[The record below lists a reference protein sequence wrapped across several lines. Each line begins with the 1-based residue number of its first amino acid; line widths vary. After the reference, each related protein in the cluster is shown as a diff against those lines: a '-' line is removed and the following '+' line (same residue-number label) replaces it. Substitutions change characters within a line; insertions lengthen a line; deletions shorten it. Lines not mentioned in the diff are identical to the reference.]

1 MNLEFD
7 TPQFIITILS
17 SGAIAALVSGIWHHK
32 SEKEKRIF
40 NTKFKIYSEII
51 SHIKTG
57 YSSIL
62 TFKEGKVPIVRFEKV
77 SAKCMLVATNEI
89 NKKLKKFNKQIDDI
103 VEEMKKLRKV
113 MTTYKKFKENIQSG
127 SLGKEFT
134 KARLLMLEIED
145 LMREDLGF
153 NK

>member
-1 MNLEFD
+1 M
-7 TPQFIITILS
+7 
-17 SGAIAALVSGIWHHK
+17 
-32 SEKEKRIF
+32 
-40 NTKFKIYSEII
+40 
-51 SHIKTG
+51 
-57 YSSIL
+57 